1 MTFISC
7 CITNCFCIS
16 YFRSLFWLSTD
27 KHKNEIHVQFWQF
40 ENISNIRK
48 FQLES
53 IDMHWILLVR
63 IDDNK
68 LDKINVWGLWIH
80 CDLILLKY
88 FDLKSRLTRMIVMRL
103 IAYNLNIKIYI
114 YFCKNVSVNCFNKT
128 IIL

>member
-68 LDKINVWGLWIH
+68 LDKINVSVLWIH

-88 FDLKSRLTRMIVMRL
+88 FDLKSRLNVKMT

-114 YFCKNVSVNCFNKT
+114 YFGNNVSVKCFNET

>member
-68 LDKINVWGLWIH
+68 LDKINVSVLWMH

-88 FDLKSRLTRMIVMRL
+88 FDLKSRLNGKMT

-114 YFCKNVSVNCFNKT
+114 YFFNNVSVNCFNETT
-128 IIL
+128 IL